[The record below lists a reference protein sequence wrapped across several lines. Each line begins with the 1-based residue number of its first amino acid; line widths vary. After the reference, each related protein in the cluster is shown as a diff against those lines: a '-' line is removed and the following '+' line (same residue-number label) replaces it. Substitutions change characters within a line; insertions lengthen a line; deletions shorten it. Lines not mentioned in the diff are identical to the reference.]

1 MSVLPAASTT
11 SRAVRARFLPRDA
24 AALLFLV
31 VAAPLTVWAGLRIGQ
46 PLLVPLL
53 TALPAILVFLDR
65 INAGRLGAAL
75 GLMLGWA
82 AALSVSVILNTRWDP
97 AGTEAAIWH
106 GAAYRD
112 EMLAWIR
119 TGVGAEGSPR
129 QFLPQHALHYGLFL
143 VVSALTGGVAGLVL
157 GAVLL
162 NYMSFYVGALF
173 LNDAGANDGLRIA
186 LMGWPIWSIVRVVGF
201 IAGGV
206 AMGWLF
212 TTMIRRLKDKP
223 ARWPGPASHY
233 LSLSLALVI
242 LDALLKALLAHHWQV
257 TLLRAL
263 SH

>member
-1 MSVLPAASTT
+1 MSAIPAASTPA
-11 SRAVRARFLPRDA
+11 AVARPRFLPRDMV
-24 AALLFLV
+24 ALVFLV
-31 VAAPLTVWAGLRIGQ
+31 VTAPLAVWIGIRIGQ
-46 PLLVPLL
+46 PGLFPFL

-65 INAGRLGAAL
+65 INAGRLGSAL
-75 GLMLGWA
+75 GLMLAWA
-82 AALSVSVILNTRWDP
+82 TALSVAVILNTRWDP
-97 AGTEAAIWH
+97 AGTEAVIWN

-119 TGVGAEGSPR
+119 TGVGAESSPR
-129 QFLPQHALHYGLFL
+129 LFLPQHALHYGVFL
-143 VVSALTGGVAGLVL
+143 VLSALTGGVAGLVL
-157 GAVLL
+157 GAVLVH
-162 NYMSFYVGALF
+162 YMSFYVGALF
-173 LNDAGANDGLRIA
+173 LNDAGANDGLRLS

-206 AMGWLF
+206 AMAWLF
-212 TTMIRRLKDKP
+212 TTVIRRLKDKP

-263 SH
+263 SR